1 MEKHSSEN
9 NRDGK
14 IIARQGERL
23 VFLENKVKELENK
36 LVQERTDRIEDLQ
49 TINYL
54 AVSNTNNGNQD
65 KLNKIKEITADTLEK
80 ISNGIIKKEK
90 ELSSNTDQSIKN

>member
-14 IIARQGERL
+14 IITRQGERL
-23 VFLENKVKELENK
+23 VFLEDKVKELENK
-36 LVQERTDRIEDLQ
+36 LVQERANRIEDLQ

-54 AVSNTNNGNQD
+54 AVSNKSNNNQII
-65 KLNKIKEITADTLEK
+65 LNKIEEMTADTLEK

-90 ELSSNTDQSIKN
+90 ELSSDTDQSI